1 MALEPIKRIAFA
13 DPAKARV
20 QSDAIASAE
29 TFSERHIAR
38 YRALDGAFGGRY
50 IAADLFKE
58 TFVDYAPSR
67 DSRARFNNAVHNA
80 SAVLSAKLYRRV
92 LNEDDGRTRAMF
104 LTGIPGAGK
113 TTSVLVQG
121 GLAPDTRLVFEG
133 QMWRPESTLPK
144 LQQAIDA
151 GLEPVVVVV
160 HPRPE
165 YALRNTFKR
174 FNELGR
180 GASIGT
186 MASIQGGL
194 PDGLAA
200 VHQHFGDAVKL
211 IVQDAR
217 NPDARQRLVGWQNL
231 LLLRSEGNREQIH
244 QRLVS
249 ELERA
254 EREGAIGPAH
264 RQQALGDA
272 PDPRAVAGRVVDE
285 DGRAGSQRGPQAR
298 DRAQAFLTLE
308 PEEGVRLFPELANA
322 YGAVRMAELLA
333 KDKITR
339 EVDQA
344 GFVERVRQQLGERI
358 AAGEKIADPQRDR
371 SEPDRER
378 ER

>member
-1 MALEPIKRIAFA
+1 MALEPIKRIAFT
-13 DPAKARV
+13 DPEKARV
-20 QSDAIASAE
+20 QTDAIASAE
-29 TFSERHIAR
+29 TFTERHIAR
-38 YRALDGAFGGRY
+38 YRAMDGAFGGRY

-58 TFVDYAPSR
+58 TFVDYAASR
-67 DSRARFNNAVHNA
+67 KSRARFNNAVHNA
-80 SAVLSAKLYRRV
+80 SAVLSAELFRRV
-92 LNEDDGRTRAMF
+92 LTEDDGRTRAMF

-174 FNELGR
+174 INELGR

-186 MASIQGGL
+186 MASIQGGM

-200 VHQHFGDAVKL
+200 VREHFGDAVQL

-217 NPDARQRLVGWQNL
+217 NPDARRNLVGWQNL
-231 LLLRSEGNREQIH
+231 PLLRSEGNREQIH

-254 EREGAIGPAH
+254 EREGAIGPGH
-264 RQQALGDA
+264 RQQALGDT
-272 PDPRAVAGRVVDE
+272 PDPRGVAGRVVAE
-285 DGRAGSQRGPQAR
+285 DGRAGSKRDPQAR
-298 DRAQAFLTLE
+298 DRAEAFLTLK
-308 PEEGVRLFPELANA
+308 PEEGVRLFPDLASA
-322 YGAVRMAELLA
+322 YAAVRMAELLA
-333 KDKITR
+333 KEKISR
-339 EVDQA
+339 DSDQA
-344 GFVERVRQQLGERI
+344 AFVVRVRHQLSERI
-358 AAGEKIADPQRDR
+358 AAGEKIIDPRRDKG
-371 SEPDRER
+371 EPER
-378 ER
+378 EPR